1 MLKRGE
7 CAQVRTEMVEFIVQV
22 NLNLVISRRSCAVK
36 AKECTKKRDARAE
49 LLFCSL
55 NPLFFNVPVAVKWL
69 SVCVQHL
76 YCKVVVYVR

>member
-1 MLKRGE
+1 M
-7 CAQVRTEMVEFIVQV
+7 
-22 NLNLVISRRSCAVK
+22 K

-55 NPLFFNVPVAVKWL
+55 NPLFFDVPVAVKWL